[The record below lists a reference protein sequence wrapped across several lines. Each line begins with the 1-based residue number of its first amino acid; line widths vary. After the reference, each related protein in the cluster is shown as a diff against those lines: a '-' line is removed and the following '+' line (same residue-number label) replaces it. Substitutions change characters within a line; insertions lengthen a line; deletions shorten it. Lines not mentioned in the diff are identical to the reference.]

1 LGKNMLQYLL
11 YFVVG
16 GGLVALVAFLAQRG
30 NGTLTIL
37 VANIPVMFLLNML
50 LMYKSGGVDGSL
62 MYARAALL
70 YLPFYIVFVFVT
82 MYLLPRLGMPLALV
96 PGALVFLIPVWI
108 RRIRTR
114 RNAAVAHLKETA
126 AAAGASFSAEQTG
139 SHAGA
144 A

>member
-1 LGKNMLQYLL
+1 MLQYLL

-16 GGLVALVAFLAQRG
+16 GALVALVAFLAQRG

-62 MYARAALL
+62 MYARAALM
-70 YLPFYIVFVFVT
+70 YLPFYIVFVFIT
-82 MYLLPRLGMPLALV
+82 MYLLPRLGMPLALL
-96 PGALVFLIPVWI
+96 PGAFIFILPVFI
-108 RRIRTR
+108 RRMRER
-114 RNAAVAHLKETA
+114 RNHALLRFKEKAVI
-126 AAAGASFSAEQTG
+126 AGVDLSGEHTG
-139 SHAGA
+139 SRAGA